1 MGFSRR
7 IYSPLLVGL
16 TLALSLA
23 PASRA
28 YKEVA
33 PPEKVELPAAKSPA
47 DSLAAIRVPAGFEV
61 QLVAAEP
68 LVKDPIDLA
77 WGPDGKLWVVEM
89 ADYPLG
95 LDGKGQPGGRIRFLE
110 STRGDGVYD
119 KSTLFAEGLR
129 YPTAVLPWRGG
140 VLVATVPDVLLL
152 EDTDGDGRADRR
164 TPVLTGLAIGN
175 PQHLANSLQ
184 WGLDGWVYL
193 ANGDS
198 GGKVTSRQVT
208 TPLELGRR
216 DFRIGPDDGRI
227 EVLEGQTQ
235 AGRVRDDWG
244 SWFGCNNSNPLWHY
258 ALEDR
263 YLRRNPNFVPP
274 NAIVSIASVPG
285 AGPVFPA
292 SRTLARFNDPHGF
305 NHFTSACGLALYRDD
320 WLGADLAGNAFTC
333 EPVHNLVHR
342 EVLSPAGATF
352 AGRRAP
358 GEESSEF
365 LSSADN
371 WSRFTA
377 ARPGP
382 DGALYVVDMYRLVIE
397 HPTWIPAAWQQ
408 VLGDLRAGE
417 QMGRIYRVV
426 RKGGALR
433 PVPRLDR
440 ADADALASALQS
452 PSGVVRDLAQQQL
465 AWRRP
470 EGAVAAVSAVAR
482 AATRPAARAQAL
494 WALRQLG
501 ALDASTV
508 KSALT
513 DPHSGVRRQAV
524 RLSEELAATQPEL
537 LPAVVAQAGAADGAL
552 RQQVAYTL
560 GEWRGAGVG
569 EALAGLLRDGEDRY
583 VRAAAMSSAA
593 PHANAII
600 AHLSATRPADDPL
613 LVELASVTANARA
626 LGNILAAIAAPA
638 RAADSAAQFQALGS
652 LIDWLQ
658 RNRRT
663 LRDLE
668 RMNDAT
674 VATGLAGVEP
684 VFARARSLAADD
696 QAAVAT
702 RMSAVQVLGRGR
714 SGQDGDFEILAG
726 LLAPKVPGDLQLA
739 AVAALGRMNRPA
751 VPERLL
757 AGWNGHSPALR
768 RAVLDTVISRP
779 AWAHVLLDRA
789 EKDPNVLAG
798 IDSGRREA
806 LTQHSSGVLSK
817 RAAAVFRAAVNQ
829 DRQAV
834 IDRYLAQ
841 MPRGNGS
848 ATRGG
853 KVFADTCAACHRFG
867 DVAGGAIGPDI
878 ASVKDRS
885 ADYLVT
891 HILDPNRAVEERYK
905 LYTATLQDGREV
917 AGMLVNEAGHSITVR
932 TLDGV
937 EHALLRSD
945 LVLLFC
951 TGRSLMPE
959 GLEGVITPEQMTD
972 LVTYLGG
979 AGKTGN

>member
-1 MGFSRR
+1 MRSSHRF
-7 IYSPLLVGL
+7 PLGL
-16 TLALSLA
+16 ILSLA
-23 PASRA
+23 LASAGHA

-33 PPEKVELPAAKSPA
+33 PPEKVELPAAKTPA
-47 DSLAAIRVPAGFEV
+47 ESRAAIRVPAGFEV

-68 LVKDPIDLA
+68 LVQDPIDIA

-95 LDGKGQPGGRIRFLE
+95 LDGKGKPGGRIRFLE
-110 STRGDGVYD
+110 SSRGDGIYD
-119 KSTLFAEGLR
+119 RSTLFAEGLR
-129 YPTAVLPWRGG
+129 FPTSVLPWRGG
-140 VLVATVPDVLLL
+140 VLVTAVPDVLLL
-152 EDTDGDGRADRR
+152 EDTDGDGRADRS

-208 TPLELGRR
+208 TPLTLGRR
-216 DFRIGPDDGRI
+216 DFRIGPDDGHV
-227 EVLEGQTQ
+227 ELLEGQTQ

-263 YLRRNPNFVPP
+263 YLRRNPAFVPP
-274 NAIVSIASVPG
+274 NALVSIASQPG

-320 WLGADLAGNAFTC
+320 WLGADLKGNAFTC

-358 GEESSEF
+358 GEETSEF
-365 LSSADN
+365 LASADN

-377 ARPGP
+377 VRPGP

-397 HPTWIPAAWQQ
+397 HPTWIPAAWQK
-408 VLGDLRAGE
+408 VLGDIRAGE
-417 QMGRIYRVV
+417 QLGRIYRVV
-426 RKGGALR
+426 RQGAAAR
-433 PVPRLDR
+433 PVPRLDT
-440 ADADALASALQS
+440 ADATTLAAALAS
-452 PSGVVRDLAQQQL
+452 PSGVVRDLAQQQF

-470 EGAVAAVSAVAR
+470 TGAASAVLAVAR
-482 AATRPAARAQAL
+482 TAARPEARAQAL
-494 WALRQLG
+494 WTLRQLG
-501 ALDASTV
+501 ALDAATV
-508 KSALT
+508 AAALD
-513 DPHSGVRRQAV
+513 DPHPGVKRQAV
-524 RLSEELAATQPEL
+524 RVSEDFAATQPDL
-537 LPAVVAQAGAADGAL
+537 LAKVARQAQATDGAL

-560 GEWRGAGVG
+560 GEWRGEAASA
-569 EALAGLLRDGEDRY
+569 ALAELLRDNEDRY
-583 VRAAAMSSAA
+583 VRAAAMSSAGA
-593 PHANAII
+593 HAEAIL
-600 AHLSATRPADDPL
+600 AHLGSTRPADDPL
-613 LVELASVTANARA
+613 LVELAAVTANARA
-626 LGNILAAIAAPA
+626 LANILAAIAAPVQA
-638 RAADSAAQFQALGS
+638 TSAAEQFQS
-652 LIDWLQ
+652 LARLLDWLQ
-658 RNRRT
+658 RNRRS

-668 RMNDAT
+668 AMNDRAVT
-674 VATGLAGVEP
+674 AGLAGVDP
-684 VFARARSLAADD
+684 VFAHARSQAADD
-696 QAAVAT
+696 HVPLATRTAAV
-702 RMSAVQVLGRGR
+702 RLLGRGR
-714 SGQDGDFEILAG
+714 GNQDADFEILAA
-726 LLAPKVPGDLQLA
+726 LLAPKVPGELQLA
-739 AVAALGRMNRPA
+739 AVGALAQINRPT

-768 RAVLDTVISRP
+768 RAILDAVISRP

-789 EKDPNVLAG
+789 EKDADILAG

-806 LTQHSSGVLSK
+806 LTQHSSVVLAK
-817 RAAAVFRAAVNQ
+817 RAVAVFRSAVNQ

-834 IDRYLAQ
+834 IDRYLAA
-841 MPRGNGS
+841 MPPRNGS
-848 ATRGG
+848 AVRGG
-853 KVFADTCAACHRFG
+853 KIFADTCAACHRFG

-937 EHALLRSD
+937 EHPLLRSD

-959 GLEGVITPEQMTD
+959 GLEGAITPEQMRD
-972 LVTYLGG
+972 LVTFLSGG
-979 AGKTGN
+979 Q